1 MLAYVAKRLLG
12 LIPVLFGVVLLV
24 FAMLWLAPGDPV
36 LALLG
41 EGAQGISAAQ
51 VEELRRA
58 YGLDRSFPEQFLSY
72 LGDVLRLDL
81 GTSLRSSQSVTDEVL
96 SRLPATLALA
106 GSAMA
111 IAVLVG
117 GAFGVLAAVYKGTW
131 VDSAAIVVALLGV
144 SVPVFW
150 SGLVL
155 MLVFALRL
163 GWLPASGFGTWRH
176 LVMPAAAVGFSS
188 AAFIAR
194 VTRASLIEA
203 LRQDYVRTA
212 RAKGLPEG
220 RVRLKHALKNALLP
234 VVTVV
239 GLQFGGLLGGAVLT
253 ETVFAWPG
261 VGRLLV
267 DAIRSRDLPLVQGA
281 VLFVAVMFIL
291 VNLLV
296 DLSYAALNPKVRYG

>member
-1 MLAYVAKRLLG
+1 MLAYVVKRLLS
-12 LIPVLFGVVLLV
+12 LVPVLLGVVLLV

-41 EGAQGISAAQ
+41 EGAQGITAAQ

-58 YGLDRSFPEQFLSY
+58 YGLDRSFPEQFVSY
-72 LGDVLRLDL
+72 LADVVRLDL
-81 GTSLRSSQSVTDEVL
+81 GTSLRSSQSVTSEVL
-96 SRLPATLALA
+96 SRFPATLALA
-106 GSAMA
+106 GSALA
-111 IAVLVG
+111 IAVVVG
-117 GAFGVLAAVYKGTW
+117 GLFGVLAAVYKGTW
-131 VDSAAIVVALLGV
+131 VDSVAIVVALLGV

-155 MLVFALRL
+155 MLVFALQL
-163 GWLPASGFGTWRH
+163 GWLPASGSGTWRH
-176 LVMPAAAVGFSS
+176 LIMPAATVGFSS

-267 DAIRSRDLPLVQGA
+267 DAITSRDLPLVQGA
-281 VLFVAVMFIL
+281 VLFVAVAFIV

-296 DLSYAALNPKVRYG
+296 DLSYAALNPKVRYA

>member
-1 MLAYVAKRLLG
+1 MLVYVAKRLLG
-12 LIPVLFGVVLLV
+12 LVPVLFGVVLLV
-24 FAMLWLAPGDPV
+24 FSMLWLAPGDPV

-41 EGAQGISAAQ
+41 ESAQGISAAQ

-58 YGLDRSFPEQFLSY
+58 YGLDRSFPEQFLDY
-72 LGDVLRLDL
+72 LGDVVRLDL
-81 GTSLRSSQSVTDEVL
+81 GTSLRSSQSVTAEVL
-96 SRLPATLALA
+96 SRFPATLALA

-111 IAVLVG
+111 VAVLVG
-117 GAFGVLAAVYKGTW
+117 GLFGVLAAVYKGTW
-131 VDSAAIVVALLGV
+131 VDSVAIVVALLGV

-155 MLVFALRL
+155 MLVFSLQL
-163 GWLPASGFGTWRH
+163 GWLPASGFGSWRH
-176 LVMPAAAVGFSS
+176 LIMPAAAVGFSS

-212 RAKGLPEG
+212 RAKGLREG

-267 DAIRSRDLPLVQGA
+267 DAIRSRDLPLVQGS
-281 VLFVAVMFIL
+281 VLFVAVAFIV

>member
-12 LIPVLFGVVLLV
+12 LVPVLLGVVFLV
-24 FAMLWLAPGDPV
+24 FSMLWLAPGDPV

-58 YGLDRSFPEQFLSY
+58 YGLDRSFPEQFVAY
-72 LGDVLRLDL
+72 LGDVVRLDL
-81 GTSLRSSQSVTDEVL
+81 GVSLRSSQAVTTEVL
-96 SRLPATLALA
+96 SRFPATLALA

-111 IAVLVG
+111 VAIAIG
-117 GAFGVLAAVYKGTW
+117 GVFGVLAAIHKGTW
-131 VDSAAIVVALLGV
+131 VDSVAIVVALLGV

-155 MLVFALRL
+155 MLVFALGL
-163 GWLPASGFGTWRH
+163 GWLPASGFGSWRH
-176 LVMPAAAVGFSS
+176 LIMPAAAVGFSS
-188 AAFIAR
+188 SAVIAR

-212 RAKGLPEG
+212 RAKGLPE
-220 RVRLKHALKNALLP
+220 RSVRLKHALKNALLP

-267 DAIRSRDLPLVQGA
+267 DAIKSRDLPLVQGA
-281 VLFVAVMFIL
+281 VLLVATLFIL
-291 VNLLV
+291 VNLVV

>member
-12 LIPVLFGVVLLV
+12 LVPVLLGVVFLV
-24 FAMLWLAPGDPV
+24 FSMLWLAPGDPV

-41 EGAQGISAAQ
+41 ESAQGISAAQ

-58 YGLDRSFPEQFLSY
+58 YGLDRSFPEQFVAY
-72 LGDVLRLDL
+72 LGDVVRLDL
-81 GTSLRSSQSVTDEVL
+81 GVSLRSSQAVTTEVL
-96 SRLPATLALA
+96 SRFPATLALA

-111 IAVLVG
+111 VAIAIG
-117 GAFGVLAAVYKGTW
+117 GVFGVLAAIHKGTW
-131 VDSAAIVVALLGV
+131 VDSVAIVVALLGV

-155 MLVFALRL
+155 MLVFALGL
-163 GWLPASGFGTWRH
+163 GWLPASGFGSWRH
-176 LVMPAAAVGFSS
+176 LIMPAAAVGFSS
-188 AAFIAR
+188 SAVIAR
-194 VTRASLIEA
+194 VTRTSLIEA

-212 RAKGLPEG
+212 RAKGLPE
-220 RVRLKHALKNALLP
+220 RSVRLKHALKNALLP

-267 DAIRSRDLPLVQGA
+267 DAIKSRDLPLVQGA
-281 VLFVAVMFIL
+281 VLLVATLFIL
-291 VNLLV
+291 VNLVV

>member
-12 LIPVLFGVVLLV
+12 LVPVLLGVVFLV
-24 FAMLWLAPGDPV
+24 FSMLWLAPGDPV

-41 EGAQGISAAQ
+41 ESAQGISAAQ

-58 YGLDRSFPEQFLSY
+58 YGLDRSLPEQFVAY
-72 LGDVLRLDL
+72 LGDVVRLDL
-81 GTSLRSSQSVTDEVL
+81 GVSLRSSQAVTTEVL
-96 SRLPATLALA
+96 SRFPATLALA

-111 IAVLVG
+111 VAIAIG
-117 GAFGVLAAVYKGTW
+117 GVFGVLAAIHKGTW
-131 VDSAAIVVALLGV
+131 VDSVAIVVALLGV

-155 MLVFALRL
+155 MLVFALGL
-163 GWLPASGFGTWRH
+163 GWLPASGFGSWRH
-176 LVMPAAAVGFSS
+176 LIMPAAAVGFSS
-188 AAFIAR
+188 SAVIAR

-212 RAKGLPEG
+212 RAKGLPE
-220 RVRLKHALKNALLP
+220 RSVRLKHALKNALLP

-267 DAIRSRDLPLVQGA
+267 DAIKSRDLPLVQGA
-281 VLFVAVMFIL
+281 VLLVATLFIL
-291 VNLLV
+291 VNLVV

>member
-1 MLAYVAKRLLG
+1 MLAYVTKRVAGLVPVLLG
-12 LIPVLFGVVLLV
+12 VIFLV
-24 FAMLWLAPGDPV
+24 FCMVWLAPGDPV

-41 EGAQGISAAQ
+41 ESAQGMSAAQ

-58 YGLDRSFPEQFLSY
+58 YGLDRGFAEQFVSY
-72 LGDVLRLDL
+72 LSGALRLDL
-81 GTSLRSSQSVTDEVL
+81 GVSLRSSQPVGAEVL
-96 SRLPATLALA
+96 SRFPATLALA
-106 GSAMA
+106 GSAMLIA
-111 IAVLVG
+111 IVVG
-117 GAFGVLAAVYKGTW
+117 GVFGVLAAVYKGTW
-131 VDSAAIVVALLGV
+131 VDSIAIVVALLGV

-155 MLVFALRL
+155 MLVFALQL
-163 GWLPASGFGTWRH
+163 GWLPASGFGGWRH
-176 LVMPAAAVGFSS
+176 LIMPAAAVGFSS

-194 VTRASLIEA
+194 VTRASLIET
-203 LRQDYVRTA
+203 LRLDYVRTA
-212 RAKGLPEG
+212 RAKGLRE
-220 RVRLKHALKNALLP
+220 RAVRLKHALKNALLP

-267 DAIRSRDLPLVQGA
+267 DAIRSRDLPLVQGS
-281 VLFVAVMFIL
+281 VLLVAVAFIL

>member
-1 MLAYVAKRLLG
+1 MRYFDTHAHL
-12 LIPVLFGVVLLV
+12 
-24 FAMLWLAPGDPV
+24 
-36 LALLG
+36 
-41 EGAQGISAAQ
+41 
-51 VEELRRA
+51 
-58 YGLDRSFPEQFLSY
+58 
-72 LGDVLRLDL
+72 
-81 GTSLRSSQSVTDEVL
+81 TDERFDEDRDALVAA
-96 SRLPATLALA
+96 LPGRGVALTLDVGCDLRDVSATLALA

-111 IAVLVG
+111 VAIAIG
-117 GAFGVLAAVYKGTW
+117 GVFGVLAAIHKGTW
-131 VDSAAIVVALLGV
+131 VDSVAIVVALLGV

-155 MLVFALRL
+155 MLVFALGL
-163 GWLPASGFGTWRH
+163 GWLPASGFGSWRH
-176 LVMPAAAVGFSS
+176 LIMPAAAVGFSS
-188 AAFIAR
+188 SAVIAR

-212 RAKGLPEG
+212 RAKGLPE
-220 RVRLKHALKNALLP
+220 RSVRLKHALKNALLP

-267 DAIRSRDLPLVQGA
+267 DAIKSRDLPLVQGA
-281 VLFVAVMFIL
+281 VLLVATLFIL
-291 VNLLV
+291 VNLVV

>member
-1 MLAYVAKRLLG
+1 MLVYVAKRLLG
-12 LIPVLFGVVLLV
+12 LVPVLFGVVLLV
-24 FAMLWLAPGDPV
+24 FSILWLAPGDPV

-41 EGAQGISAAQ
+41 ESAQGMSAAQ

-58 YGLDRSFPEQFLSY
+58 YGLDRSFPEQFLDY
-72 LGDVLRLDL
+72 LGDVVRLDL
-81 GTSLRSSQSVTDEVL
+81 GTSLRSSQSVASEVL

-106 GSAMA
+106 GSAMVVA
-111 IAVLVG
+111 LLVG
-117 GAFGVLAAVYKGTW
+117 GSFGVLAAVYKGTW
-131 VDSAAIVVALLGV
+131 VDTVAIVVALLGV

-150 SGLVL
+150 SGLLL
-155 MLVFALRL
+155 MLVFSLQL
-163 GWLPASGFGTWRH
+163 GWLPASGSGTWRH

-212 RAKGLPEG
+212 RAKGVPEG

-267 DAIRSRDLPLVQGA
+267 DAIRSRDLPLVQGS
-281 VLFVAVMFIL
+281 VLFVAVAFIF

-296 DLSYAALNPKVRYG
+296 DLSYAALNPKVRYA

>member
-1 MLAYVAKRLLG
+1 MLVYVAKRLLG
-12 LIPVLFGVVLLV
+12 LVPVLLGVVLLV
-24 FAMLWLAPGDPV
+24 FSMLWLAPGDPV
-36 LALLG
+36 IALLG
-41 EGAQGISAAQ
+41 ESAQGISARQ

-58 YGLDRSFPEQFLSY
+58 YGLDRGFLEQFVDY

-81 GTSLRSSQSVTDEVL
+81 GTSLRSSQSVTSEVL
-96 SRLPATLALA
+96 SRFPATLALA

-111 IAVLVG
+111 IAILVG

-131 VDSAAIVVALLGV
+131 IDSVAIVVALLGV

-150 SGLVL
+150 SGLIL
-155 MLVFALRL
+155 MLVFALQL
-163 GWLPASGFGTWRH
+163 GWLPASGSGTWRH

-203 LRQDYVRTA
+203 LRQDFVRTA
-212 RAKGLPEG
+212 RAKGLNES

-267 DAIRSRDLPLVQGA
+267 DAIRSRDMPLVQGS
-281 VLFVAVMFIL
+281 VLFCAVAFIL